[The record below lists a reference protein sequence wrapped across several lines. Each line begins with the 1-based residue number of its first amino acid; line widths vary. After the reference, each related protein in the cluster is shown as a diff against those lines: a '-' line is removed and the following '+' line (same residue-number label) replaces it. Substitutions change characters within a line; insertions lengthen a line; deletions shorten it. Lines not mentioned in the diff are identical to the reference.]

1 MKQHITTIDTTQATT
16 NVTRNTGLLVQ
27 SVSVPDLFSMEIEI
41 MKQSERVTVPGVVL
55 HDPEFVDGYVCG
67 QASYFAEVCKFVD
80 QAGHIVES
88 FTESQLPFITSLKVR
103 DITDQDATNFIAETI
118 AWECEESNGEPI
130 PLACRAGF
138 IFGYVHACIETAQA
152 REEGF
157 PYDVVSDTAQHRME
171 VHEGCLSIG
180 ERRFP
185 GQCVSL
191 SPEET
196 DQALE
201 VLLIAQ
207 HGFTPVPNREAAE

>member
-16 NVTRNTGLLVQ
+16 NVTRNTGPLVQ
-27 SVSVPDLFSMEIEI
+27 SVSVPDPFSMEIEI
-41 MKQSERVTVPGVVL
+41 MRQPERVTVPGVL
-55 HDPEFVDGYVCG
+55 LRDPEFVDGYVCG
-67 QASYFAEVCKFVD
+67 RASYFAEVSKFVD

-88 FTESQLPFITSLKVR
+88 FTESQLPWMTSVKVR
-103 DITDQDATNFIAETI
+103 DLTDQDATNFIAETI

-138 IFGYVHACIETAQA
+138 IFGYVHACIETAPT
-152 REEGF
+152 RENDF
-157 PYDVVSDTAQHRME
+157 PYNVASDTTHHRIE

-180 ERRFP
+180 EHRFP

-207 HGFTPVPNREAAE
+207 HGFTPVPHQETAA